1 MEDEIIETY
10 DSHEAPLHPA
20 FFVVSGEVPG
30 SVVLS
35 SDKTSVLACSQ
46 PVQKVGEGSAKQAA
60 ELLNFLT
67 HARFGVLKILK
78 N

>member
-60 ELLNFLT
+60 
-67 HARFGVLKILK
+67 VLFKKIENK
-78 N
+78 QIYMHNM